1 MNSKNFYCIIMAGGT
16 GRRFW
21 PYSRKALP
29 KQFLDFFG
37 TGQTLLQQTY
47 ERYKQILPAENIF
60 ITTNQH
66 YRELVLNSLPGFSE
80 SNLIVEEEHRNTA
93 PAIAYASYVIQKIN
107 PDGSIV
113 VAPSDHLILKMDEF
127 KQDIL
132 KSLEFASHS
141 DKLLTLGIKPSYP
154 ETGYGYI
161 QVSEEKEEDFYK
173 VKTFIEKPLREFA
186 EVFVQSNE
194 FYRNSGI
201 FCLLQHGIPPRFR
214 NGSQN
219 YIIDLLLNKRT
230 DCHNLVFLLLLPIF
244 NIQMVS
250 FILCKSF
257 FHRNCI

>member
-1 MNSKNFYCIIMAGGT
+1 MDSKNFYCIIMAGGT

-107 PDGSIV
+107 PDASIV

-194 FYRNSGI
+194 FYWNSGI
-201 FCLLQHGIPPRFR
+201 FVWHVKTIMRHSMNDG
-214 NGSQN
+214 GSMS
-219 YIIDLLLNKRT
+219 T
-230 DCHNLVFLLLLPIF
+230 SG
-244 NIQMVS
+244 M
-250 FILCKSF
+250 
-257 FHRNCI
+257 

>member
-107 PDGSIV
+107 PDASIV

-127 KQDIL
+127 KRDIL

-141 DKLLTLGIKPSYP
+141 DKLLTLGIKPSIRKRAMDISKFRKKKKKIF
-154 ETGYGYI
+154 TKSRHSLRSRYGSLPRYLC
-161 QVSEEKEEDFYK
+161 K
-173 VKTFIEKPLREFA
+173 VMSSI
-186 EVFVQSNE
+186 
-194 FYRNSGI
+194 
-201 FCLLQHGIPPRFR
+201 GIP
-214 NGSQN
+214 
-219 YIIDLLLNKRT
+219 
-230 DCHNLVFLLLLPIF
+230 VFLYGTSK
-244 NIQMVS
+244 Q
-250 FILCKSF
+250 
-257 FHRNCI
+257 

>member
-93 PAIAYASYVIQKIN
+93 TCHCIRIVCHSKNQSGCQHRGSSFRS
-107 PDGSIV
+107 PDS
-113 VAPSDHLILKMDEF
+113 K
-127 KQDIL
+127 
-132 KSLEFASHS
+132 
-141 DKLLTLGIKPSYP
+141 
-154 ETGYGYI
+154 
-161 QVSEEKEEDFYK
+161 
-173 VKTFIEKPLREFA
+173 
-186 EVFVQSNE
+186 
-194 FYRNSGI
+194 
-201 FCLLQHGIPPRFR
+201 
-214 NGSQN
+214 NG
-219 YIIDLLLNKRT
+219 
-230 DCHNLVFLLLLPIF
+230 
-244 NIQMVS
+244 
-250 FILCKSF
+250 
-257 FHRNCI
+257 

>member
-1 MNSKNFYCIIMAGGT
+1 MHHH
-16 GRRFW
+16 GRRNRASVLAIQ
-21 PYSRKALP
+21 PESLTQTISRL
-29 KQFLDFFG
+29 FG

-161 QVSEEKEEDFYK
+161 QVSEEKKKIFTKSRHSSRSRYGSLPRYLYK
-173 VKTFIEKPLREFA
+173 AMSST
-186 EVFVQSNE
+186 
-194 FYRNSGI
+194 
-201 FCLLQHGIPPRFR
+201 GIPASLY
-214 NGSQN
+214 GTS
-219 YIIDLLLNKRT
+219 KR
-230 DCHNLVFLLLLPIF
+230 
-244 NIQMVS
+244 
-250 FILCKSF
+250 
-257 FHRNCI
+257 

>member
-1 MNSKNFYCIIMAGGT
+1 MDSKNFYCIIMAGGT

-47 ERYKQILPAENIF
+47 ERYRQILPAENIF

-66 YRELVLNSLPGFSE
+66 YKELVLNSLPGFSE

-107 PDGSIV
+107 PDASIV

-161 QVSEEKEEDFYK
+161 EHKGDNVLSFREKPNHITAQD
-173 VKTFIEKPLREFA
+173 FIEQGNFLW
-186 EVFVQSNE
+186 
-194 FYRNSGI
+194 NSGMFCFKARVLLKELKI
-201 FCLLQHGIPPRFR
+201 FF
-214 NGSQN
+214 
-219 YIIDLLLNKRT
+219 
-230 DCHNLVFLLLLPIF
+230 
-244 NIQMVS
+244 
-250 FILCKSF
+250 
-257 FHRNCI
+257 